1 MGFSIEGISA
11 MDLEKTAEI
20 VSRSQLRHFAWCIS
34 LVLALAAWG
43 VNTSAESWLLKAAAG
58 AVFAL
63 GTLWPAALTMPHRV
77 LMAVTYPVRWAA
89 NWILLA
95 VVYYGVLT
103 PVAFCVRLWRPDGL
117 QCRLDADAATHW
129 QPRAKVVDRGRDY
142 RQF

>member
-1 MGFSIEGISA
+1 
-11 MDLEKTAEI
+11 MDLDRTAEI
-20 VSRSQLRHFAWCIS
+20 VSRSQLRRFAWCVS
-34 LVLALAAWG
+34 LILAMAAWRLNAS
-43 VNTSAESWLLKAAAG
+43 VESGLLKAAAG

-77 LMAVTYPVRWAA
+77 LMVVTYPVRWMA
-89 NWILLA
+89 NWMLLA

-117 QCRLDADAATHW
+117 QCRVDTDATTYW
-129 QPRAKVVDRGRDY
+129 QPRAKVVERGSYY

>member
-1 MGFSIEGISA
+1 MELDRTG
-11 MDLEKTAEI
+11 EI
-20 VSRSQLRHFAWCIS
+20 VSRSQLRHFAWCVS
-34 LVLALAAWG
+34 LILALAAWR

-77 LMAVTYPVRWAA
+77 FMVVTYPVRWAA
-89 NWILLA
+89 NWMLLA

-117 QCRLDADAATHW
+117 QCRLDPDAATYW
-129 QPRAKVVDRGRDY
+129 QPRAKVVDRGRYY